1 MLVFKVKQRDLIQ
14 PNHSTRD
21 VLRPFAQSADRLI
34 VDQQSVLLNR
44 PQHLLAEIFAA
55 DVLRALLGR
64 NAAEDEL
71 GALSAVSVHSHS
83 ADFAL
88 VDAVDDAGEE
98 RFLADRTV
106 RREGGRVERLLL
118 EVVRLLG
125 VAAYDT
131 ARSRGYLADPSIGP
145 SGRT

>member
-1 MLVFKVKQRDLIQ
+1 MLR
-14 PNHSTRD
+14 S
-21 VLRPFAQSADRLI
+21 FAQSADRLI

-55 DVLRALLGR
+55 DVLRALRGR
-64 NAAEDEL
+64 NAAEDDL